1 MWSGKDSRN
10 SGKNS
15 RKSKHGFVRRV
26 TYTAA
31 VLHRRDVTRLT
42 CLMLPQMARLVNSRR
57 DRIREL
63 NEKLEC
69 REQALT
75 QARRLALP

>member
-1 MWSGKDSRN
+1 M
-10 SGKNS
+10 
-15 RKSKHGFVRRV
+15 
-26 TYTAA
+26 
-31 VLHRRDVTRLT
+31 LHRRDVTRLT
-42 CLMLPQMARLVNSRR
+42 CHMLPQMGRLVNSRR